1 MTPRQAT
8 IGWGIGGVVVVA
20 ALGLGARAATGVLVS
35 ASDDIPT
42 GTVTR
47 GTLKADLITTGEI
60 KATKTDILAVPPTGA
75 ALRILTL
82 LPAGTRVKK
91 GDTVVTF
98 DPTDQ
103 EKTVEEQRSVLR
115 EAQLEIARTLAT
127 TAARQAQDDLDLQ
140 TARFD
145 LRKAELD
152 VQASEVQRAA
162 RGAQGAADARGGAQ
176 PAGAAGGRSHL
187 ALAVRPGRARRR
199 AREGDQGAARDPGGD
214 HDPVADGA
222 EGVDGRRR
230 VGEGQPEHQLRLS
243 GDDPERVPRRRPG
256 AGRRG
261 RSPKCSTSASSRSAP
276 TSTRT
281 IAPAWRSARRRR

>member
-1 MTPRQAT
+1 M
-8 IGWGIGGVVVVA
+8 IA

-35 ASDDIPT
+35 ASDEIPT

-47 GTLKADLITTGEI
+47 GTLKADLVTTGEI
-60 KATKTDILAVPPTGA
+60 KATKTDILMVPPTGA

-82 LPAGTRVKK
+82 VPAGTQVKK

-103 EKTVEEQRSVLR
+103 EQTVEEQRSVLR

-152 VQASEVQRAA
+152 VQASEVRAAA

-176 PAGAAGGRSHL
+176 PAGAARGRSQPR
-187 ALAVRPGRARRR
+187 ARSPTRRRSPSRARRK
-199 AREGDQGAARDPGGD
+199 
-214 HDPVADGA
+214 
-222 EGVDGRRR
+222 RRR
-230 VGEGQPEHQLRLS
+230 
-243 GDDPERVPRRRPG
+243 
-256 AGRRG
+256 
-261 RSPKCSTSASSRSAP
+261 SSRS
-276 TSTRT
+276 
-281 IAPAWRSARRRR
+281 RSRPRSCRRWC